1 MEPGVYSDEVFETR
15 LLLPYP
21 LASFVAAHDRHIK
34 VENDNIEGL
43 RLLFSAEVAFYGS
56 EPIHRRDHLEPALL
70 QNASNDKELELVVV
84 GD

>member
-1 MEPGVYSDEVFETR
+1 MEPGVYLDEVFETR
-15 LLLPYP
+15 LLLPNP
-21 LASFVAAHDRHIK
+21 LACFVSAHDRHVK

-56 EPIHRRDHLEPALL
+56 EPVHCCDHLEPALL
-70 QNASNDKELELVVV
+70 QNASDDKELELVVV